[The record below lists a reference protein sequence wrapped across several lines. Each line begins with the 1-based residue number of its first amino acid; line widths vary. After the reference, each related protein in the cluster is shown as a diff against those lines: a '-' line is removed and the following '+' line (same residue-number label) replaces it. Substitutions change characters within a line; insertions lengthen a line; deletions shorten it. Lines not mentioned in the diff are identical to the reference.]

1 MKRKRRNNMKL
12 NWKKIISGVIAVSCA
27 AGMLGGCGGN
37 TGKTEDGRTVISIG
51 ECPDPQRKPEEYE
64 SLERRIAKFE
74 ELHPDIK
81 VVKNSYVFDAQTYT
95 AKAESG
101 TLPTV
106 YYLPL
111 TEMDNVIRAGYAADI
126 TNEYKKRGF
135 YDRTND
141 FMMNLISKDGKIYFV
156 PTGCYDVGIVGNAD
170 LLAQAG
176 YIKEDG
182 TPVQPKTWEEL
193 AEMAVKIKE
202 VTGKAG
208 FTMPTMNNCGGWRF
222 TPIAW
227 SYGTEFMKRDDDGK
241 WQATF
246 NTPECVKALEF
257 VKDLRWKYDVFPN
270 NPLISLEEAA
280 KQMGSG
286 EAAMTFG
293 EPGQIEQ
300 YMSCGLD
307 PAKTVVMQIPA
318 GDKRHVTLVGGSVNC
333 IDKNATEDQI
343 KAVFEWMEYNGIS
356 VELTEDK
363 KESIKKMYADNNEHG
378 HSPVGLKVVSP
389 WKETN
394 EVEKYKDEIMREYTN
409 FTESYVKLYN
419 DKENLEFQAEEPVD
433 AQALYALL
441 DTCIQEVLTNKDA
454 DCASLIKKA
463 ASDFQKNNLD
473 NANN

>member
-1 MKRKRRNNMKL
+1 
-12 NWKKIISGVIAVSCA
+12 
-27 AGMLGGCGGN
+27 
-37 TGKTEDGRTVISIG
+37 
-51 ECPDPQRKPEEYE
+51 
-64 SLERRIAKFE
+64 
-74 ELHPDIK
+74 
-81 VVKNSYVFDAQTYT
+81 
-95 AKAESG
+95 
-101 TLPTV
+101 
-106 YYLPL
+106 
-111 TEMDNVIRAGYAADI
+111 
-126 TNEYKKRGF
+126 
-135 YDRTND
+135 
-141 FMMNLISKDGKIYFV
+141 
-156 PTGCYDVGIVGNAD
+156 
-170 LLAQAG
+170 
-176 YIKEDG
+176 
-182 TPVQPKTWEEL
+182 
-193 AEMAVKIKE
+193 
-202 VTGKAG
+202 
-208 FTMPTMNNCGGWRF
+208 
-222 TPIAW
+222 
-227 SYGTEFMKRDDDGK
+227 
-241 WQATF
+241 
-246 NTPECVKALEF
+246 
-257 VKDLRWKYDVFPN
+257 
-270 NPLISLEEAA
+270 
-280 KQMGSG
+280 MGSG

-318 GDKRHVTLVGGSVNC
+318 GDKRHVTLMGGSVNC

-378 HSPVGLKVVSP
+378 HNPVGLKVVSP